1 MSLYKQLWMAIA
13 FIVAASFLG
22 SFVVSSLSA
31 KNYLEEQLFIKN
43 SDNAGALALSLSQAG
58 PDLVMLE
65 LTLSAQFDTGHYE
78 FIRLFDPEGKVLIE
92 RVDDHALVEAPL
104 WFARLFPIDA
114 KAGSALVQ
122 SGWQQLG
129 TLSIKSHSRYAYHE
143 LWRSSQQ
150 LLGYF
155 LAQAMALG
163 LLGSLALRMITRPLD
178 NVVKQAQ
185 AIGDRRFI
193 TTKEPATREF
203 KAVVISMNTL
213 STRIKDMLQQEAN
226 RLELL
231 RKEIQI
237 DLVTGLLNRK
247 PLLNFLS
254 TTLERNDARANGTMT
269 IFRIPHLQTLN
280 KSVGRVTIDMFLVRV
295 GNVLN
300 EAANKNTHWA
310 AGRLNGSD
318 FALIS
323 PEDDNPE
330 KLGHNTQQSLL
341 NLCIELNLNSQITIP
356 TATTQYS
363 AGESTSTLLGRLDNA
378 LASAQLQS
386 GSHLEVAVSEL
397 RITVSDEETTIDW
410 DKALENAFENQ
421 QFSLGSY
428 PVTSLTGELLHDECP
443 ARMQVGQQI
452 LSAAQFLPWINRF
465 DQSLA
470 LDREV
475 IMLAL
480 SKLAKNA
487 SRICINLSPQAI
499 ASDQFIDW
507 IINTLKQH
515 EDKTSWLWIEI
526 PEYGAYQHLE
536 GFRKL
541 CHQLK
546 ALNCRI
552 GIKHLGYEVSQIGKL
567 HDLGLD
573 YVKIDAS
580 LVRDINDNAANKTL
594 LRALCMIVHSIGLIA
609 IAEGVQNEAQWEAL
623 EPLGLDGATGPMVTQ
638 YQQ

>member
-13 FIVAASFLG
+13 FIVTASFIG

-58 PDLVMLE
+58 PDPVILE
-65 LTLSAQFDTGHYE
+65 LTLAAQFDTGHYE
-78 FIRLFDPEGKVLIE
+78 FIRLFDPDGNILIE
-92 RVDDHALVEAPL
+92 RVDDHPLVEAPL

-114 KAGSALVQ
+114 SAGTALVQ

-129 TLSIKSHSRYAYHE
+129 NLSIKSHSRYAYHE

-150 LLGYF
+150 LLLYF
-155 LAQAMALG
+155 LAQAIALG
-163 LLGSLALRMITRPLD
+163 LLGSLALQLITRPLD

-193 TTKEPATREF
+193 TTAEPATREF
-203 KAVVISMNTL
+203 KAVVSSMNTL

-269 IFRIPHLQTLN
+269 IFRIPDLQTLN
-280 KSVGRVTIDMFLVRV
+280 KSIGRVTMDMFLVRV
-295 GNVLN
+295 GTILN
-300 EAANKNTHWA
+300 EVANSNTHWA

-330 KLGHNTQQSLL
+330 KLSHNTQQSLL
-341 NLCIELNLNSQITIP
+341 NLCMELNLDDEITMP

-378 LASAQLQS
+378 LVSAQQQNS
-386 GSHLEVAVSEL
+386 SHLEVAIAEL
-397 RITVSDEETTIDW
+397 STAINNEQTTLDW
-410 DKALENAFENQ
+410 DKQLKNAFAHH
-421 QFSLGSY
+421 QFSLNSY
-428 PVTSLTGELLHDECP
+428 PVTSLTGELLHNECP
-443 ARMQVGQQI
+443 ARMQVGDQL

-465 DQSLA
+465 DQSLE

-475 IMLAL
+475 LMLAL
-480 SKLAKNA
+480 SKLATNA
-487 SRICINLSPQAI
+487 SKICINLSPQAI
-499 ASDQFIDW
+499 ASDEFIDW
-507 IINTLKQH
+507 IIDTLKQH

-541 CHQLK
+541 CHELK

-580 LVRDINDNAANKTL
+580 LVKDINDNPANKTL

-609 IAEGVQNEAQWEAL
+609 IAEGVQNELQWQAL
-623 EPLGLDGATGPMVTQ
+623 ESLGLDGATGPIVTQ
-638 YQQ
+638 YQK